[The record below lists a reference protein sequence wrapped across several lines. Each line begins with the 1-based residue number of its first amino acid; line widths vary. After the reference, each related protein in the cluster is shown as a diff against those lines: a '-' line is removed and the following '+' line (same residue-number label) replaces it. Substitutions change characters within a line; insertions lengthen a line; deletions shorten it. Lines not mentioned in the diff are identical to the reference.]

1 VSTHHDPKDEL
12 TVNSTQ
18 EKQRRLNM
26 EEKRHLQKLI
36 FHDIDAAAKSYRAAR
51 NEARQKLQQRL
62 IEHAPP
68 KVAALVA
75 EFTRAS
81 DNIARI
87 EKELSDLGSGL
98 SGYPERTLHIAY
110 GKPPQ
115 AILEFDAETRRRDKS
130 MSDLKR
136 DYTLRLFA
144 GGEEAQELFA
154 TLARELT
161 KIVS

>member
-1 VSTHHDPKDEL
+1 MSTPHDPTDEL
-12 TVNSTQ
+12 TVNSTP
-18 EKQRRLNM
+18 ERQRRLNM
-26 EEKRHLQKLI
+26 EEKGHLQKLI
-36 FHDIDAAAKSYRAAR
+36 FHDIDAAAESYRVAR

-68 KVAALVA
+68 NVTALVA
-75 EFTRAS
+75 EFKRAS
-81 DNIARI
+81 DTIAKV
-87 EKELSDLGSGL
+87 EKELSDLGYGF
-98 SGYPERTLHIAY
+98 SGYSEKTLHIAY

-115 AILEFDAETRRRDKS
+115 AVLEFDAETRRRDQS

-144 GGEEAQELFA
+144 GGEEAKELFE